1 MNDDTD
7 KSGGKQRGRPFQ
19 KAQSGNPAGRPQGSR
34 NKTLIVLD
42 QIAEGAAPKL
52 LDQVIQSA
60 MGGDAHA
67 ARLVL
72 DRAWPARKGRPVRLT
87 LPKVTDGAS
96 LTAAAA
102 SVVEAVTDGS
112 ISPDEGVAISS
123 ILESQRR
130 MIETADLE
138 RRIAEIET
146 RIGKGATDGNA

>member
-1 MNDDTD
+1 MTD
-7 KSGGKQRGRPFQ
+7 KPRSGAFKPG
-19 KAQSGNPAGRPQGSR
+19 QSGNPAGRPVGSR
-34 NKTLIVLD
+34 NKVLVALD

-72 DRAWPARKGRPVRLT
+72 DRAWPARKGRPVRLS
-87 LPKVTDGAS
+87 LPKITDGAS

-146 RIGKGATDGNA
+146 RIEKGCPNENA